1 MAVTSNEDHHI
12 FSDEAHRRAREAMHA
27 VADGLTDQGLDI
39 LGQEW
44 DEAHYLKATNAWGAL
59 CEATIGANGTFT
71 WDYRAAGGPWTDPAQ
86 ITAMAM
92 ILLAAD
98 SPEDAPSPLRFPGQ
112 TLRSAVGLAA
122 RARGLHA
129 RLADVIADP
138 EFLEVSAGVEITN
151 PARPERGAVCV
162 RGNVLSWE
170 CQLACPDIDAT
181 GLDAAQITEAI
192 GRSVPQL
199 RVLNAASHPSN
210 QYPVRPARPVPAWPQ
225 SARRAARAAR
235 RRTARPG

>member
-1 MAVTSNEDHHI
+1 MLMAAVSDEDHRI
-12 FSDEAHRRAREAMHA
+12 FDDEARRRARDTMHA

-71 WDYRAAGGPWTDPAQ
+71 WDYRTAGATWTDPAQ
-86 ITAMAM
+86 ITTIAMT
-92 ILLAAD
+92 LLAAD
-98 SPEDAPSPLRFPGQ
+98 TPDDAPSSPLRFPGQ
-112 TLRSAVGLAA
+112 TLKSAVGLAA

-138 EFLEVSAGVEITN
+138 EFLEVSADVEITN
-151 PARPERGAVCV
+151 PARPERGATRV
-162 RGNVLSWE
+162 RDNILRWE
-170 CQLACPDIDAT
+170 CKLVCPGAGTT
-181 GLDAAQITEAI
+181 GLDAAEITEAI

-199 RVLNAASHPSN
+199 RVLNARYAP
-210 QYPVRPARPVPAWPQ
+210 R
-225 SARRAARAAR
+225 
-235 RRTARPG
+235 